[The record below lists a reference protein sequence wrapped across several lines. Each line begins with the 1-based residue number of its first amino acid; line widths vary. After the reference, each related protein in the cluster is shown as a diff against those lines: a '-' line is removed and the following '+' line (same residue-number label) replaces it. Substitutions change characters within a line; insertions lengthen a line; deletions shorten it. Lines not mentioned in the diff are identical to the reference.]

1 MGEENLEVEEVEDL
15 DEEEQERM
23 FKYQW
28 AGKNSKR
35 IYFLRTLDVLRR
47 WWKRIRVY
55 FLRNLNVPRRWWK
68 RIRIYSEEGSS
79 TITMM
84 PWFLYSDKAGL
95 PKNPKIYPGAGIPCD
110 NPSEVVFSRFE
121 EITEDIKIDLIK
133 DMEDLK
139 ISLIQKQIM
148 AD

>member
-35 IYFLRTLDVLRR
+35 IYFLRTLDVL
-47 WWKRIRVY
+47 
-55 FLRNLNVPRRWWK
+55 RRWWK